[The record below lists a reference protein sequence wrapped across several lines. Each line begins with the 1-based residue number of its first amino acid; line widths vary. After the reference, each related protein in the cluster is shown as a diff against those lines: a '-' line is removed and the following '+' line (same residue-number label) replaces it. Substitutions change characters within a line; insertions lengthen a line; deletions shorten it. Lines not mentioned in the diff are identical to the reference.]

1 MKINIVGAG
10 PAGLYFAILMKKID
24 PAHDITI
31 VERDGPNDTF
41 GWGIVF
47 SDKTFA
53 FLKDSDE
60 ASYLD
65 ITAAAERWDNVDV
78 VHRDHKISVRGN
90 EFLGIARLTFLN
102 ILHKHCRNLGV
113 DLRFHTNVTTPDRI
127 AELADC
133 DLLVGG
139 DGANSLVRQTYS
151 GFFCPSVDVRRNKYI
166 WLGTRQLFH
175 GLTMIFREA
184 EAGLFIAHAYKFDKT
199 TSTFIVECPPETW
212 LKAGFDRV
220 SEDETCAY
228 LAEVFK
234 SHLGGHPLLSNNF
247 VRWLNFPLV
256 KNKRWFHK
264 NIVLLGDAL
273 HTAHFSIGSGTK
285 LALEDAIALAGCF
298 APPLPPPVR
307 MGGAGGGR
315 VEAALPEFE
324 RVRKPV
330 VEKFQDAALNSLT
343 WLEDVQE
350 HLQLEPVPFT
360 YRLMTRSR
368 RISYNRIKWGDPEF
382 VAKYDAWR
390 AQQPSAG
397 PIPAEFLDLF
407 QKKTFAHLATLMA
420 DGTPHVTSVYVDYD
434 GQHILINS
442 ARGRQKDINME
453 KRRHV
458 AIEIPDPDNPNR
470 FLAVRGQ
477 VVEVTEQGADEHL
490 DRLAQRYLN
499 RDKYPD
505 SMRFPGEVRCIYKI
519 LPKHVTVWDPF
530 GR

>member
-1 MKINIVGAG
+1 MPK
-10 PAGLYFAILMKKID
+10 
-24 PAHDITI
+24 
-31 VERDGPNDTF
+31 
-41 GWGIVF
+41 
-47 SDKTFA
+47 
-53 FLKDSDE
+53 
-60 ASYLD
+60 
-65 ITAAAERWDNVDV
+65 
-78 VHRDHKISVRGN
+78 
-90 EFLGIARLTFLN
+90 
-102 ILHKHCRNLGV
+102 
-113 DLRFHTNVTTPDRI
+113 
-127 AELADC
+127 
-133 DLLVGG
+133 
-139 DGANSLVRQTYS
+139 
-151 GFFCPSVDVRRNKYI
+151 
-166 WLGTRQLFH
+166 
-175 GLTMIFREA
+175 
-184 EAGLFIAHAYKFDKT
+184 
-199 TSTFIVECPPETW
+199 
-212 LKAGFDRV
+212 
-220 SEDETCAY
+220 DETCAY

-234 SHLGGHPLLSNNF
+234 SDLGGHALLSNNF

-285 LALEDAIALAGCF
+285 LALEDAIALANCF
-298 APPLPPPVR
+298 SPPSD
-307 MGGAGGGR
+307 GGDRGG
-315 VEAALPEFE
+315 V
-324 RVRKPV
+324 
-330 VEKFQDAALNSLT
+330 QDAALNSLT

-350 HLQLEPVPFT
+350 YLHLEPVPFT
-360 YRLMTRSR
+360 YRLITRSR
-368 RISYNRIKWGDPEF
+368 RISYNRIKRGDPEF
-382 VAKYDAWR
+382 IARYDAWR
-390 AQQPSAG
+390 AQQPPAG

-470 FLAVRGQ
+470 FLAVRGPI
-477 VVEVTEQGADEHL
+477 VEITEQGADEHL